1 MLIHALIYIL
11 FIHLLLFILC
21 FLFTPPTQVCY
32 NSCPA
37 CDPLTS
43 CEWTSCYDDLA
54 YTLAL
59 IEKVDIIYEVFTM
72 SKVTSEYC
80 VDLDSIHQS
89 GMSNGAMFSYILA
102 ASTDVFA
109 TFGPV
114 AGAPNLGYLN
124 PPMGP
129 IRWLTLTS
137 TSHSLIDLHGTED
150 DTIPYDIH
158 SPECVGE
165 GPHGT
170 LIAFDGFYYYP
181 KARVKHSFVSSQPGI
196 VTNPMIG
203 QATVIATYVSA
214 LECLPGVPWPT
225 FMDGVQGFAC
235 TIYSGLLS
243 LYI

>member
-1 MLIHALIYIL
+1 
-11 FIHLLLFILC
+11 
-21 FLFTPPTQVCY
+21 
-32 NSCPA
+32 
-37 CDPLTS
+37 
-43 CEWTSCYDDLA
+43 
-54 YTLAL
+54 
-59 IEKVDIIYEVFTM
+59 
-72 SKVTSEYC
+72 VTSEYC

-89 GMSNGAMFSYILA
+89 GVSNGAMFSYILA

-124 PPMGP
+124 APSGP
-129 IRWLTLTS
+129 IS
-137 TSHSLIDLHGTED
+137 MIDLHGTED
-150 DTIPYDIH
+150 DTIPYNIN

-181 KARVKHSFVSSQPGI
+181 KA
-196 VTNPMIG
+196 
-203 QATVIATYVSA
+203 TVIETYVSA

-235 TIYSGLLS
+235 TMYTDCRGGGEVVSCSAQYGHDYPFGPDR
-243 LYI
+243 YIESARLMWSFMKAHPKPARAE